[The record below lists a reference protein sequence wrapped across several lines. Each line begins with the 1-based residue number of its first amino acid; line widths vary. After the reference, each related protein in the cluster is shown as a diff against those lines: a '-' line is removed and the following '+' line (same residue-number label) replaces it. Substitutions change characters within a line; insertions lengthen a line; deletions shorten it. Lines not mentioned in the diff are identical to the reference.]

1 MPQQPNLLHAPYAV
15 SPDLLT
21 PLLQRVLLL
30 ASDQLAH
37 VALVVLLFQLE
48 EVLEFVAQHVLLAC
62 YQLLV

>member
-15 SPDLLT
+15 SLDLLT

-48 EVLEFVAQHVLLAC
+48 EVLEFVAQHVLLAG